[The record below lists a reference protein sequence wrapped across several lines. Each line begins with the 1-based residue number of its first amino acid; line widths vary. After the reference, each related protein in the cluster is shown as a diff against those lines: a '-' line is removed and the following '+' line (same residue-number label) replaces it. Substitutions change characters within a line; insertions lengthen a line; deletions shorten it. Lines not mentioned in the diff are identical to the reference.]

1 MKSIEVGPFYSVE
14 IIDAVKEWQ
23 QPWPRRGYRFICIH
37 GFLSVDENVS
47 RPFLIMP
54 TSPCVS
60 CKTRAALALTL
71 DEMRYLSAD
80 LSRSYR
86 GLKEKMQNSFGCTP
100 AHREGKALPVQPF
113 TIP

>member
-60 CKTRAALALTL
+60 CKTWAALALTL

-80 LSRSYR
+80 LVSKLP
-86 GLKEKMQNSFGCTP
+86 GVK
-100 AHREGKALPVQPF
+100 RENAK
-113 TIP
+113 